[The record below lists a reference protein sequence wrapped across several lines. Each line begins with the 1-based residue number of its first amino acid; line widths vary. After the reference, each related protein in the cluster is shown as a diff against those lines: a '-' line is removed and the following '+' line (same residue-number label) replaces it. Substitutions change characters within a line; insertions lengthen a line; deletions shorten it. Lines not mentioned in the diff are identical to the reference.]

1 MRKTRFIENCRCY
14 HLISRL
20 AHQAFFLD
28 DDEKTRAIELLRRVE
43 EFSGVIVLAYAIM
56 SNHFHIFIYVPEPE
70 DIGDEEILRRINAL
84 YREASLAQVLGEW
97 TRLKDEEAKLLEYS
111 RPTGKYVSRFGDYR
125 RSFLRRMWNSSEFMR
140 TYKQHFTMSFNA
152 RRDHHGTMFEGRYH
166 ERNHKPEKP
175 VMWRTAAY
183 VDINAWSAGIV
194 KKAEDYEWCSFAAA
208 VGGDKKARRGYA
220 FMYGNGDWETIRA
233 CHEKS
238 MREAMGEVLA
248 ERERE
253 KEERETKGRDA
264 SSVRRDPSRSKADQG
279 LKAPKGY
286 SVELER
292 GNPAVAERI
301 LELLAEDGP
310 MRPSALRKAVG
321 IRSSIHFN
329 RYYLSPLLER
339 GIIARTDPEHP
350 QSPQQRYCL
359 T

>member
-1 MRKTRFIENCRCY
+1 
-14 HLISRL
+14 
-20 AHQAFFLD
+20 
-28 DDEKTRAIELLRRVE
+28 
-43 EFSGVIVLAYAIM
+43 M

-84 YREASLAQVLGEW
+84 YREA
-97 TRLKDEEAKLLEYS
+97 
-111 RPTGKYVSRFGDYR
+111 
-125 RSFLRRMWNSSEFMR
+125 
-140 TYKQHFTMSFNA
+140 
-152 RRDHHGTMFEGRYH
+152 
-166 ERNHKPEKP
+166 
-175 VMWRTAAY
+175 
-183 VDINAWSAGIV
+183 
-194 KKAEDYEWCSFAAA
+194 
-208 VGGDKKARRGYA
+208 
-220 FMYGNGDWETIRA
+220 
-233 CHEKS
+233 
-238 MREAMGEVLA
+238 MGEVLA

-253 KEERETKGRDA
+253 KEEERESKGRGA
-264 SSVRRDPSRSKADQG
+264 SSVRRDPSRSKADRG
-279 LKAPKGY
+279 LKVPKGY

-339 GIIARTDPEHP
+339 GIIARTDPDHP

>member
-1 MRKTRFIENCRCY
+1 M
-14 HLISRL
+14 
-20 AHQAFFLD
+20 
-28 DDEKTRAIELLRRVE
+28 V
-43 EFSGVIVLAYAIM
+43 
-56 SNHFHIFIYVPEPE
+56 
-70 DIGDEEILRRINAL
+70 
-84 YREASLAQVLGEW
+84 RE
-97 TRLKDEEAKLLEYS
+97 
-111 RPTGKYVSRFGDYR
+111 YR

-208 VGGDKKARRGYA
+208 VKGDEKARRVYA

-248 ERERE
+248 ARERE

-279 LKAPKGY
+279 LKAPNGY

-292 GNPAVAERI
+292 GNPTVAERI

-329 RYYLSPLLER
+329 RYYLSPLLEK
-339 GIIARTDPEHP
+339 GVIARTDSEHP

>member
-1 MRKTRFIENCRCY
+1 MRKTRFIGNCRCY
-14 HLISRL
+14 HMISRL

-28 DDEKTRAIELLRRVE
+28 DDEKTRAVELLRRVE

-70 DIGDEEILRRINAL
+70 EIDDEEILRRINAL
-84 YREASLAQVLGEW
+84 YRKASLAQVFGEW
-97 TRLKDEEAKLLEYS
+97 TRLKDEEAKLLEHS
-111 RPTGKYVSRFGDYR
+111 RPTEKYASRFGEYR

-140 TYKQHFTMSFNA
+140 TYKQHFTMSFNG

-166 ERNHKPEKP
+166 ERNHKPEEP

-183 VDINAWSAGIV
+183 VDINAWNAGIV
-194 KKAEDYEWCSFAAA
+194 GKAEDYEWCSFAAA
-208 VGGDKKARRGYA
+208 VRGDKKARRGYA

-238 MREAMGEVLA
+238 MREAMGEVLS

-253 KEERETKGRDA
+253 QEEREAKGHGA
-264 SSVRRDPSRSKADQG
+264 SSVRKYPPRSKADPG
-279 LKAPKGY
+279 LEAPKGF

-292 GNPAVAERI
+292 GDPAVAERI
-301 LELLAEDGP
+301 LELLADGP
-310 MRPSALRKAVG
+310 MRPSAIRKAVG
-321 IRSSIHFN
+321 IRNCTHFN
-329 RYYLSPLLER
+329 RYYLSPLLGK
-339 GIIARTDPEHP
+339 GIIARTDPNHP

-359 T
+359 A

>member
-1 MRKTRFIENCRCY
+1 MEN
-14 HLISRL
+14 
-20 AHQAFFLD
+20 
-28 DDEKTRAIELLRRVE
+28 
-43 EFSGVIVLAYAIM
+43 
-56 SNHFHIFIYVPEPE
+56 
-70 DIGDEEILRRINAL
+70 
-84 YREASLAQVLGEW
+84 
-97 TRLKDEEAKLLEYS
+97 
-111 RPTGKYVSRFGDYR
+111 
-125 RSFLRRMWNSSEFMR
+125 
-140 TYKQHFTMSFNA
+140 
-152 RRDHHGTMFEGRYH
+152 
-166 ERNHKPEKP
+166 
-175 VMWRTAAY
+175 
-183 VDINAWSAGIV
+183 
-194 KKAEDYEWCSFAAA
+194 YEWCSFAAA

-339 GIIARTDPEHP
+339 GIIARTDPDHP

-359 T
+359 R

>member
-28 DDEKTRAIELLRRVE
+28 DDEKSRAVELLRRV
-43 EFSGVIVLAYAIM
+43 
-56 SNHFHIFIYVPEPE
+56 
-70 DIGDEEILRRINAL
+70 NAL
-84 YREASLAQVLGEW
+84 YR
-97 TRLKDEEAKLLEYS
+97 
-111 RPTGKYVSRFGDYR
+111 
-125 RSFLRRMWNSSEFMR
+125 
-140 TYKQHFTMSFNA
+140 
-152 RRDHHGTMFEGRYH
+152 
-166 ERNHKPEKP
+166 
-175 VMWRTAAY
+175 
-183 VDINAWSAGIV
+183 
-194 KKAEDYEWCSFAAA
+194 
-208 VGGDKKARRGYA
+208 
-220 FMYGNGDWETIRA
+220 
-233 CHEKS
+233 EKS

-264 SSVRRDPSRSKADQG
+264 SSVRRDPSRSKADRG

-339 GIIARTDPEHP
+339 GIIARTDPDHP